1 MKQQRSPALGCG
13 VVLCLLLLAAAA
25 LSLAWTPWPPFE
37 MAMAARLQPPSWSH
51 WAGTDAYG
59 RDVASQL
66 LVGARTSIA
75 VGFVA
80 VAIGMLA
87 GSALGLLAAARRGWL
102 EDLLMR
108 LTDIGLAFPAILTA
122 IVLAAVYGPGIGNA
136 MLAIGLYNVPA
147 FARIARAGARGV
159 WSRDYVRAARAI
171 GRGRWAISLLHVLP
185 NVAPLLVVQATVR
198 FGIAILAEA
207 ALSYLGL
214 GTQAP
219 QPSWGRML
227 GEAQTLMG
235 PAPWLAIFPGC
246 AIALAV
252 LGVNL
257 LGDGLRDRL
266 DPRLRALR

>member
-1 MKQQRSPALGCG
+1 MKRRMLTAGALL
-13 VVLCLLLLAAAA
+13 VVLLLVAGG
-25 LSLAWTPWPPFE
+25 LSFFWTPWPPFE
-37 MAMAARLQPPSWSH
+37 MAMASRLQPPSWAH

-66 LVGARTSIA
+66 LLGSRASIA

-80 VAIGMLA
+80 VAIGLLM
-87 GSALGLLAAARRGWL
+87 GSALGLLAAARQGWV

-108 LTDIGLAFPAILTA
+108 LTDIGLAFPALLTA

-136 MLAIGLYNVPA
+136 MLAIGLYNVPT
-147 FARIARAGARGV
+147 FARIARAGAGSI
-159 WSRDYVRAARAI
+159 WARDFVLAARAT

-214 GTQAP
+214 GTQP
-219 QPSWGRML
+219 PMPSWGRML
-227 GEAQTLMG
+227 SEAQTLMTQ
-235 PAPWLAIFPGC
+235 APWLAVAPGC

-257 LGDGLRDRL
+257 LGDGLRDLL
-266 DPRLRALR
+266 DPRMRSMR